1 MLESGRAGPWRFA
14 RLLHVPGS
22 FPPRLETLAAAQRRL
37 LRELASVPSRF
48 VLYGGTALVLRRA
61 HRVSEDFDYF
71 ANARVVPDD
80 LEREIAL
87 LAGAERLQAAANTL
101 VSLVD
106 RGGPVK
112 LSFFGGLRLRRV
124 RDPEVAED
132 LGIQVASLLDLAATK
147 VSVVQSRAEAKDYR
161 DVAELMTAGVGLA
174 EALAAARAVYG
185 AEFNPLLSLK
195 ALSFFGDGDLPT
207 LPQGIRE
214 ALLEA
219 VRGVDLSRLPPVEP
233 MPGGISP

>member
-1 MLESGRAGPWRFA
+1 M
-14 RLLHVPGS
+14 
-22 FPPRLETLAAAQRRL
+22 

-61 HRVSEDFDYF
+61 HRFSADFDYF
-71 ANARVVPDD
+71 TNARVVPDE
-80 LEREIAL
+80 LEREIGF
-87 LAGAERLQAAANTL
+87 LAGAERLQAAPNTL

-124 RDPEVAED
+124 RDPELAGE
-132 LGIQVASLLDLAATK
+132 LGIRVASLLDLAATK
-147 VSVVQSRAEAKDYR
+147 VSVVQSRAEARDYR
-161 DVAELMTAGVGLA
+161 DVAELITAGVALA

-185 AEFNPLLSLK
+185 AEFNPLPSLK

-207 LPQGIRE
+207 LPQAVRE
-214 ALLEA
+214 VLLEA

-233 MPGGISP
+233 MPGGMAP